1 MNTQRSYGTSSRS
14 HTPRPMVITAKY
26 ASACKVC
33 KRQVLP
39 GDRVEW
45 LRGERDVTHVQCTSQ
60 GQTLALA
67 VQESKASA
75 PLASSTVEVPAPDGL
90 EYLPYQLAGVQY
102 AASREEGCLIADEM
116 GCGKSIEALGYVNA
130 CPSIRSVLIVCPA
143 SLRINWEREAKKWL
157 VNRTANRFELNM
169 TTGVVE
175 VVERADQVPTVEQFP
190 NVGDVTIVNYNVLGK
205 VVKAFPSRRW
215 DLLIL
220 DEGHYAKNPK
230 AARTKLVFE
239 LKARSKKV
247 LVLTG
252 TPVLNKPLELFPLLQ
267 LVAPEVWDPPG
278 LAMRKSNGKK
288 TYVPVGAGG
297 GAGFFKY
304 AKRYCNAHAEQ
315 IPSKRWVDANG
326 DEQRTKT
333 IWVFDGSSNLDELSE
348 KLRSTCMVR
357 RLKKDVLA
365 DLPAKRRTVVCF
377 PKSREVEG
385 LVDDESTTLGAV
397 LKCNTLDEAVKALSK
412 AKVGFADYSKSRHD
426 LAMLKVEQVVEHVT
440 GALEGGSE
448 KVILFAHHHDVVAAL
463 LDALQSYGCVTVTG
477 ETGQADRQNAV
488 DTFQRDAGCRVF
500 IGSIGAAGVGITLTA
515 SSHVVFAELPLRP
528 ADLVQAEDRAHR
540 IGQRGSVLV
549 DILVFDGSVDAHIA
563 QMLVDKQNV
572 ADLALDVETGLTFD
586 PATRAELPSGAL
598 SYADV
603 KAAARAKEYVD
614 AGLTEEECTRLL
626 RQMEWLASRCDGA
639 LAEDGAGFN
648 KVDSGFGHALAECTT
663 LSPKQALAARK
674 LAVKY
679 RRQLA
684 ARSW

>member
-1 MNTQRSYGTSSRS
+1 
-14 HTPRPMVITAKY
+14 MVITAKY

-45 LRGERDVTHVQCTSQ
+45 VRGDRDVTHVQCTSA

-67 VQESKASA
+67 VAESKAA
-75 PLASSTVEVPAPDGL
+75 EPLKSSDVNVPCPEGL
-90 EYLPYQLAGVQY
+90 EYLPYQVAGVQY

-116 GCGKSIEALGYVNA
+116 GLGKTVQGLGYTNA
-130 CPSIRSVLIVCPA
+130 CPSIKTVLVVCPA
-143 SLRINWEREAKKWL
+143 SVRINWEREAQKWL
-157 VNRTANRFELNM
+157 VNRTVSRFEQNLE
-169 TTGVVE
+169 TGVVE
-175 VVERADQVPTVEQFP
+175 VVERADQAPTVEQFP
-190 NVGDVTIVNYNVLGK
+190 LSGDVTVVNYDVLGK
-205 VVKAFPSRRW
+205 LVKAWPSRRW

-239 LKARSKKV
+239 LQARSEKTII
-247 LVLTG
+247 LTG
-252 TPVLNKPLELFPLLQ
+252 TPILNKPLELFTLLQ
-267 LVAPEVWDPPG
+267 LVAPKAWDPPG
-278 LAMRKSNGKK
+278 LAMRKSNGRK

-315 IPSKRWVDANG
+315 IPSKRWTDADG
-326 DEQRTKT
+326 VEQRTKN

-385 LVDDESTTLGAV
+385 LVDDETTALGHV
-397 LKCNTLDEAVKALSK
+397 LKATSLDEAVKALQT

-426 LAMLKVEQVVEHVT
+426 LAVLKVPQVVEHVT

-448 KVILFAHHHDVVAAL
+448 KVIVFTHHHDVTAAL
-463 LDALQSYGCVTVTG
+463 LSALQSYGVVTVTG
-477 ETGQADRQNAV
+477 EAGQADRQNAV
-488 DTFQRDAGCRVF
+488 DTFQKDPGCRVF
-500 IGSIGAAGVGITLTA
+500 IGSIGAAGVGLTLTA

-572 ADLALDVETGLTFD
+572 ADLALDVDTGLSTD
-586 PATRAELPSGAL
+586 VTGRELVASGAL
-598 SYADV
+598 SYAEV

-614 AGLTEEECTRLL
+614 AGLTPEECTRLL
-626 RQMEWLASRCDGA
+626 RQMEFLASRCDGA

-648 KVDSGFGHALAECTT
+648 KVDSSFGHALAECTS

-679 RRQLA
+679 RRQLGT
-684 ARSW
+684 REWT